1 MILAIPALYR
11 YIGFALIIALVLGGL
26 YLKGR
31 SDGKAVVQAVLDKQ
45 RAVWQAEH
53 DAQVTETKRIEASL
67 ASKHEAIVHDLQN
80 QIRAGESSV
89 VGLSRRLR
97 LATSSRV
104 CPLSSDPA
112 VASGDQEGRLADSL
126 AELERRTDAAWA
138 AAAAEYARKRACI
151 AAYDAAVEATQ

>member
-1 MILAIPALYR
+1 MFAIPLIGR
-11 YIGFALIIALVLGGL
+11 YIGFALVIALALGGL

-31 SDGKAVVQAVLDKQ
+31 SDGKAVVQAVLDEQ

-53 DAQVTETKRIEASL
+53 DAQVAETRRIEASL

-89 VGLSRRLR
+89 AGLSRRLR
-97 LATSSRV
+97 LAASRGS
-104 CPLSSDPA
+104 CPLSVDSAAPT
-112 VASGDQEGRLADSL
+112 GDQEGRLADSL